1 MVRDPIVCESGVRQ
15 LVAVPMYPS
24 ECRRYAEQC
33 LQLAEELAPEHR
45 DLLLELAQEWRKAAE
60 ELEEFDESEN

>member
-1 MVRDPIVCESGVRQ
+1 
-15 LVAVPMYPS
+15 MYAP

-45 DLLLELAQEWRKAAE
+45 NLLLELAQEWRKAAE
-60 ELEEFDESEN
+60 ELEEFDGSEN